1 MAETKELAKK
11 GFDVDINLTKLC
23 ENYLINNISKIM
35 MPKGINVIPITWDTN
50 EVDKYFEVIQSYIIP
65 LLEEIQ
71 KSNLK
76 DLKYSNSNN
85 DNTIILESNNKKVN
99 MNFDNAVINSD
110 NLMETINTIGE
121 AIGEK
126 ANSKLTQADF
136 DKLPLFVLLIDTNK
150 PHEGELC
157 KLNDIHTILGI
168 VIEMVIDRFELS

>member
-1 MAETKELAKK
+1 MEETKELAKG
-11 GFDVDINLTKLC
+11 GFDVDINLTELC
-23 ENYLINNISKIM
+23 ENYLIKNISKIM
-35 MPKGINVIPITWDTN
+35 MPKGINVIPISWDTN
-50 EVDKYFEVIQSYIIP
+50 EVDEYFEVIKSYIIP

-126 ANSKLTQADF
+126 ANSKLTHAHF

-150 PHEGELC
+150 PRNGQLC
-157 KLNDIHTILGI
+157 KMNDINTILGI
-168 VIEMVIDRFELS
+168 VIEMVIDRFE